1 MAGRQKVKPMPYQ
14 RAAGISISALT
25 LLSGCNQVAN
35 IQEKKDP
42 PNIIFIVSEDN
53 SPFLGCYGDT
63 NAFTPNLDKL
73 ASEGI
78 LYENAFSCAPVC
90 APSRSTIITGMY
102 ANSLGSHHMRS
113 LVEIPESFH
122 FFPYYLRQAGY
133 YTANRI
139 KKDYNIP
146 NQEGVWD
153 VDDWWE
159 YKDMLKERQPG
170 QPFFVMFNTFMSHES
185 KIHGSRDGMTD
196 YYKNASIEA
205 MTGTP
210 ATQARMDSF
219 NFMHKPGSIPLPP
232 YHPNTPEMKEDWAR
246 YYDCISMMDDE
257 VGELLKNLEK
267 DTLLENT
274 IVFYFSDHGGVLG
287 RSKRFTFESGL
298 HVPLII
304 RFPEKYKRMA
314 PEKPGSK
321 TERLVSFVDLAPTV
335 LNLAGV
341 DIPEHFQGKPFLG
354 RRSSRERQYAYSFRG
369 RMDERYDFSRT
380 VRSKA
385 YRYIRNYMPHR
396 IWGQH
401 INYLWKAENVQA
413 WEQECMNDS
422 CNSYQQRFWQT
433 KPAEELYDISAD
445 PHNVNNLANDPAY
458 EPVLKAMRDAN
469 DQWMLLI
476 RDKNLIPEGEYLS
489 HVTDTN
495 GFEYYSGENYDIAEI
510 KRVADL
516 ATAGLPEN
524 LPELKKALTHPN
536 PVVKYWGATGCRI
549 LDKEAAGAKEELLL
563 ALNDSSPDVRIASA
577 EVLYLLG
584 EKEASKKTLKEIL
597 STTEMQPFGSM
608 EMLRTHALNVVD
620 LMDPEDISFFAPEI
634 VYLANREQNGYDK
647 RVAEYMLTRELF

>member
-1 MAGRQKVKPMPYQ
+1 MTDNPFMRVPLI
-14 RAAGISISALT
+14 RTAGISISVLSVF
-25 LLSGCNQVAN
+25 SGCQNMARL
-35 IQEKKDP
+35 QEKAGP

-63 NAFTPNLDKL
+63 NAYTPNIDKL

-146 NQEGVWD
+146 DQEGVWD

-159 YKDMLKERQPG
+159 YKDMLKERNPD

-185 KIHGSRDGMTD
+185 KIHGSRESMLN
-196 YYKNASIEA
+196 YYKNASIES

-210 ATQARMDSF
+210 ASEARVDSF
-219 NFMHKPGSIPLPP
+219 NYMHEPGSIPLPP
-232 YHPNTPEMKEDWAR
+232 YHPSTSEMEEDWAR

-257 VGELLKNLEK
+257 VGELLKNLER

-298 HVPLII
+298 HVPLVI
-304 RFPEKYKRMA
+304 RIPEKFKHLA
-314 PEKPGSK
+314 PEKPGTK
-321 TERLVSFVDLAPTV
+321 TDRLVSLVDLAPTI
-335 LNLAGV
+335 LNLAGI
-341 DIPEHFQGKPFLG
+341 DLPEHFQGKPFLG
-354 RRSSRERQYAYSFRG
+354 RRSGRERQYAYSFRG

-380 VRSKA
+380 VRSKE

-401 INYLWKAENVQA
+401 INYLWRAENVQS
-413 WEQECMNDS
+413 WEQKCMHDS
-422 CNSYQQRFWQT
+422 CNSFQQRFWQT
-433 KPAEELYDISAD
+433 KSAEELYSLSAD
-445 PHNVNNLANDPAY
+445 PHNINNLANDPAY
-458 EPVLKAMRDAN
+458 APVLKAMRDAN

-476 RDKNLIPEGEYLS
+476 RDKNFIPEGEYLA
-489 HVTDTN
+489 HLADTN
-495 GFEYYSGENYDIAEI
+495 GFTYYSGNNFDIAEI
-510 KRVADL
+510 KKTADM

-524 LPELKKALTHPN
+524 LSKLKTALTHQN
-536 PVVKYWGATGCRI
+536 PSIRYWGAVGCRI
-549 LDKEAAGAKEELLL
+549 LEEHAAEAKEDLLL
-563 ALNDSSPDVRIASA
+563 ALGDSSPDVSIASA
-577 EVLYLLG
+577 EALYFLD
-584 EKEASKKTLKEIL
+584 EREEAMVILQSIL
-597 STTEMQPFGSM
+597 SNTEMHPFSAM
-608 EMLRTHALNVVD
+608 EMVRTHALNVVD
-620 LMDPEDISFFAPEI
+620 LMEPEDIAFFAKEI
-634 VYLANREQNGYDK
+634 IYLANREQNGYDK
-647 RVAEYMLTRELF
+647 RVAEYMLTRGIF